1 MGRMP
6 GWMGSGGLLL
16 AGVLAVVAA
25 GCSGDA
31 NAGGAPAATDQP
43 TRIINVEVT
52 PVKAGPFTEVIRL
65 TGVVEAHRDVT
76 VSAEE
81 MGVVREILADRG
93 AQVREGDPIVRMED
107 RSLSAQVE
115 QARAQAA
122 LARET
127 WDRRRRLWEEDQVG
141 SELAYL
147 EARYGSEQ
155 AAAALESLEQRLA
168 RTTIRA
174 PFPGVVESR
183 EVELGSMV
191 SPGTPVARVVSLSP
205 VKIVSGV
212 PERFAADVSRGART
226 TVTFDIFPGESYTGE
241 ISFVGATVNPGNRT
255 FPVELTLPNP
265 GARFKPEMVANVEL
279 VRRDRESAIVIPQD
293 ALVRVEAGFVVFV
306 VEGEGASAVAHS
318 RVVQVGGSQRNRVV
332 ITEGLEAGD
341 RLVVLGQQQVANGDR
356 VNVVAV
362 RDSGEGL

>member
-1 MGRMP
+1 MRRML
-6 GWMGSGGLLL
+6 GWSGSGRILLATVL
-16 AGVLAVVAA
+16 AGVVA

-31 NAGGAPAATDQP
+31 NAGSAPAVAEQP
-43 TRIINVEVT
+43 ARIINVEIQPVT
-52 PVKAGPFTEVIRL
+52 AGPFTEVIRL
-65 TGVVEAHRDVT
+65 TGSVEAHRDVT
-76 VSAEE
+76 LSAEE

-93 AQVREGDPIVRMED
+93 AQVREGDPILRMED
-107 RSLSAQVE
+107 RALSAQVE

-127 WDRRRRLWEEDQVG
+127 WERRKRLWEEDQVG

-155 AAAALESLEQRLA
+155 AAAALDALEQRLA

-174 PFPGVVESR
+174 PFAGVVESR
-183 EVELGSMV
+183 DVEIGSMV
-191 SPGTPVARVVSLSP
+191 SPGTPVTRVVSLSP

-279 VRRDRESAIVIPQD
+279 VRGERESAIVIPQD

-306 VEGEGASAVAHS
+306 VEGEGASAMARS
-318 RVVQVGGSQRNRVV
+318 RLVQVGGSQRNRVV
-332 ITEGLEAGD
+332 ILDGLDVGD
-341 RLVVLGQQQVANGDR
+341 LLVVLGQQQLANGDR

-362 RDSGEGL
+362 RDGGEGS

>member
-1 MGRMP
+1 MRRILGWAGAGRI
-6 GWMGSGGLLL
+6 LV
-16 AGVLAVVAA
+16 AGVLAGVSA

-31 NAGGAPAATDQP
+31 NGGSALAAADQP
-43 TRIINVEVT
+43 TRVINVEVR
-52 PVKAGPFTEVIRL
+52 PVTAGPFTEVIRL
-65 TGVVEAHRDVT
+65 TGAVEAHRDVT
-76 VSAEE
+76 LSAEE
-81 MGVVREILADRG
+81 MGVVREIVADRG
-93 AQVREGDPIVRMED
+93 AQVREGDPILRMED
-107 RSLSAQVE
+107 RALSAQVE

-127 WDRRRRLWEEDQVG
+127 WERRKRLWEEDRVG

-155 AAAALESLEQRLA
+155 AAAALDALEQRLA

-174 PFPGVVESR
+174 PFAGVVESR
-183 EVELGSMV
+183 DVEIGSMV
-191 SPGTPVARVVSLSP
+191 SPGTPVARLVSLSP

-279 VRRDRESAIVIPQD
+279 VRGERESAIVIPQD

-306 VEGEGASAVAHS
+306 VEGEGASAMARS
-318 RVVQVGGSQRNRVV
+318 RLVQVGGSQRNRVV
-332 ITEGLEAGD
+332 IVDGLDVGD
-341 RLVVLGQQQVANGDR
+341 LLVVLGQQQVANGDR

-362 RDSGEGL
+362 RDGGEGS